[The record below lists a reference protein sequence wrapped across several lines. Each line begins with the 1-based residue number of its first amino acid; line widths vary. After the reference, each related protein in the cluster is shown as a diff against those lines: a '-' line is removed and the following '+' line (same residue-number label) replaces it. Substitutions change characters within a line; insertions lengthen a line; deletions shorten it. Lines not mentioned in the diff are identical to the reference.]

1 MAGHFTTW
9 YKRLND
15 NAVMQY
21 WKITDKVLQ
30 TSREVLILRGK
41 GFVILLRESCLP
53 GRRWIQRSSSIQ
65 QVWHSGW
72 RRHHVHWRGAWTTVK
87 QNKSLWRVPC
97 MPYWKVFRS
106 RNEQHVLCT
115 GTEQSTTLSKCSSSV
130 YAHGL
135 NISRHDT
142 WDWTIPRPY
151 SYEPTIICAACI

>member
-1 MAGHFTTW
+1 MF
-9 YKRLND
+9 L
-15 NAVMQY
+15 VMQY

-53 GRRWIQRSSSIQ
+53 GRRWIQRSPSIQ

-106 RNEQHVLCT
+106 LNNQRHYQNVVPRFMRMAWTFHNMIHETKRYPDRTATNQQWFVPRAFRNT
-115 GTEQSTTLSKCSSSV
+115 GQRFILSR
-130 YAHGL
+130 AEA
-135 NISRHDT
+135 
-142 WDWTIPRPY
+142 W
-151 SYEPTIICAACI
+151 